1 MSEAVTQAPAPVA
14 APATAPEL
22 AVVILSWNTRE
33 LLDRCLATV
42 VGQEHGLTLE
52 VCVVDNASRDGSAEL
67 VAAKYPSVK
76 LLKNGVNEGYARG
89 NNQGARATTAPLLL
103 LLNSDTEV
111 RPGALRKLAEILR
124 RFPEYGAVA
133 PKLVNP
139 DGSVQ
144 RACMRFPTLVDGFL
158 FDSWFERRFGR
169 SKAVRRY
176 FMDDFD
182 HEGDA
187 DVDQPPGAAL
197 MLRRADFDAVG
208 GFDERLWLFYNDVEL
223 CRRLHDRGQRIR
235 YVATAEVLHYRGKST
250 AQYRDFAAEWVVNRV
265 RYFKLRHGWWGGF
278 VLKSW
283 LLLRG
288 LEEACR
294 WSRSNDGAA
303 RAAGLRDIG
312 RIVKRGLRV

>member
-1 MSEAVTQAPAPVA
+1 MSETPTPAA
-14 APATAPEL
+14 APPPAAEL

-33 LLDRCLATV
+33 LLERCLATV
-42 VGQEHGLTLE
+42 VGQEHGLALE

-67 VAAKYPSVK
+67 VAAKFPSVK
-76 LLKNGVNEGYARG
+76 LLRNGVNEGYARG

-111 RPGALRKLAEILR
+111 RPGALAKLAHVLR

-158 FDSWFERRFGR
+158 FDSWFERKFGR
-169 SKAVRRY
+169 SEAVRRY

-182 HEGDA
+182 HQGDA

-197 MLRRADFDAVG
+197 MMRRADWDAVG

-235 YVATAEVLHYRGKST
+235 YVASAEVLHHRGKST
-250 AQYRDFAAEWVVNRV
+250 AQYRDFAGEWVVNRV
-265 RYFKLRHGWWGGF
+265 RYFKLRHGAKGSL

-288 LEEACR
+288 LEESWR
-294 WSRSNDGAA
+294 WRASHDGAA
-303 RAAGLRDIG
+303 RAAGLRDVW
-312 RIVKRGLRV
+312 RVVKRGLRV